1 MFKFYCAQYEFE
13 VILKNSPH
21 SMYSLYGA
29 QDVLIEILSSN
40 SKEELRI
47 LSDLYS

>member
-1 MFKFYCAQYEFE
+1 
-13 VILKNSPH
+13 
-21 SMYSLYGA
+21 MYSLYGA

-47 LSDLYS
+47 LSDLYSWLNLFRYLKQ